1 MKLAGRQQGITLTN
15 KILAEKEFNNLLKE
29 NRIFKGEPPDDA
41 LRREVKEMTKDCPTC
56 DDH

>member
-15 KILAEKEFNNLLKE
+15 RILAEKDFNNLLE
-29 NRIFKGEPPDDA
+29 GSHIFKGEPPDDA
-41 LRREVKEMTKDCPTC
+41 LRREVAEMTKDCPTC

>member
-41 LRREVKEMTKDCPTC
+41 LIREVKEMTKDCPTC